1 MGQNDTALMEK
12 FGGFLASI
20 EAAQSALDKSFETH
34 AAAGK
39 NVERL
44 TQFAAATL
52 QKLEAQTAQL
62 GARAEQGGAQAV
74 REEAQK
80 SLGAIAGEI
89 GGAARA
95 AVKPVIDETS
105 RQIDEARRGALSLD
119 REAQRFSERLFV
131 LIAAGAFV
139 ALLLVGLAVWGSLAW
154 QRSELASLA
163 EQKAALR
170 DEVAAMEAT
179 AQKMRAQGLKIE
191 FRNCE
196 DDKHR
201 VRLCVAGEPK
211 LPHWGTEQAPLYV
224 LKGY

>member
-1 MGQNDTALMEK
+1 LGQDDTALMEK

-20 EAAQSALDKSFETH
+20 EAAQSALDKSLSAH
-34 AAAGK
+34 AASAQ
-39 NVERL
+39 NIDRL
-44 TQFAAATL
+44 TKFAAAAL
-52 QKLEAQTAQL
+52 QKLEAQTTQL

-74 REEAQK
+74 RDEAQK

-95 AVKPVIDETS
+95 AVKPIIDETS

-119 REAQRFSERLFV
+119 REAQRFSERAFV
-131 LIAAGAFV
+131 FIAAGAFI
-139 ALLLVGLAVWGSLAW
+139 ALLLVALSVWGSLAW

-170 DEVAAMEAT
+170 DEVAAMQAT

-191 FRNCE
+191 FGNCSE
-196 DDKHR
+196 KGR
-201 VRLCVAGEPK
+201 QRLCVAAQPGVQP
-211 LPHWGTEQAPLYV
+211 WGTDAAPFCI